1 MKKNLVVLAL
11 WLGGV
16 AAVLPAPGATDIPD
30 VKTLPPHPRLLL
42 DQQALKDLK
51 LRIAQPAWSDRWA
64 QYKADVDKALA
75 RPLDLPPRGGNWS
88 HNYVCPEHGARLKQG
103 KQLGP
108 WQWEHICPVG
118 KHVLRGDPTQ
128 AHLDFDG
135 NIISAAHGRYARLLI
150 DAGVVYQVTGER
162 RYADQAREILL
173 AYTAKYLTYPRHDN
187 KGRAKGGGRIASQSL
202 TEASWLIDMAQ
213 GADLIWDVLTDEQRS
228 AAQAKMFLPAL
239 DQIII
244 PSKLGIHN
252 IQCRHNAAIGLVGFL
267 YGDDRLIRL
276 AIDDPKRGFRQQ
288 ILQGVR
294 DDGMWCE
301 GASGYHFFTIEGLWP
316 LAEAARHAGLN
327 LYDARFKSMF
337 DGPLALAT
345 PDLTLPNFNDSG
357 TVSLVGNA
365 DLYELAYARWRDP
378 RYLPLM
384 NAGRRKGD
392 LALWYGVA
400 QRPAGTAAA
409 GLGTRNSPA
418 SGYAILERGAGTGA
432 TWLCVKYGPHGGGHG
447 HYDKNHF
454 ILQARGV
461 TLLPDAG
468 SHAYGSPLHG
478 SWDKSTLAHNTLV
491 VDEKSQAAAEGRS
504 LAFGTT
510 PAADFSMTEAG
521 AIYPG
526 VRFVRTVAL
535 LNENLV
541 VVVDQV
547 QAGQEHVFDIA
558 CHLTGAWQ
566 TLPAGA
572 PWTPPAVEGYRHIAG
587 ASLRASPATQR
598 FSTLISKG
606 TETALTVAGGEPTQF
621 IAGTGIGAN
630 TEDHVP
636 VLLLRRKAQAT
647 AFVWA
652 LALDG
657 VPVTLETLPV
667 QGADGKP
674 LAAAVVTAVRV
685 RSGDKQWQL
694 LVNPDK
700 QAAQVNLPGGAWRSS
715 APFAVETRR

>member
-1 MKKNLVVLAL
+1 
-11 WLGGV
+11 
-16 AAVLPAPGATDIPD
+16 
-30 VKTLPPHPRLLL
+30 
-42 DQQALKDLK
+42 
-51 LRIAQPAWSDRWA
+51 
-64 QYKADVDKALA
+64 
-75 RPLDLPPRGGNWS
+75 
-88 HNYVCPEHGARLKQG
+88 
-103 KQLGP
+103 
-108 WQWEHICPVG
+108 
-118 KHVLRGDPTQ
+118 
-128 AHLDFDG
+128 
-135 NIISAAHGRYARLLI
+135 
-150 DAGVVYQVTGER
+150 
-162 RYADQAREILL
+162 
-173 AYTAKYLTYPRHDN
+173 
-187 KGRAKGGGRIASQSL
+187 
-202 TEASWLIDMAQ
+202 
-213 GADLIWDVLTDEQRS
+213 
-228 AAQAKMFLPAL
+228 
-239 DQIII
+239 
-244 PSKLGIHN
+244 
-252 IQCRHNAAIGLVGFL
+252 
-267 YGDDRLIRL
+267 
-276 AIDDPKRGFRQQ
+276 
-288 ILQGVR
+288 
-294 DDGMWCE
+294 MWCE

-327 LYDARFKSMF
+327 LYVARFKSMF

-345 PDLTLPNFNDSG
+345 PSLTLPNFNDSG

-365 DLYELAYARWRDP
+365 DLYELAYARWHDP

-384 NAGRRKGD
+384 NSGRRTGD
-392 LALWYGVA
+392 LALWFGVSK
-400 QRPAGTAAA
+400 RPAGTTAA

-418 SGYAILERGAGTGA
+418 SGYAILERGAGSAA

-447 HYDKNHF
+447 HYDKNQF
-454 ILQARGV
+454 ILQAHGV
-461 TLLPDAG
+461 TLMPDAG

-504 LAFGTT
+504 LAFGAT

-572 PWTPPAVEGYRHIAG
+572 PWTPPEVTGYRHIA
-587 ASLRASPATQR
+587 AATLRASPAAQS

-606 TETALTVAGGEPTQF
+606 TATALTVAGGEPTQY
-621 IAGTGIGAN
+621 IAGTGIGAS

-657 VPVTLETLPV
+657 VPVTLEALPV
-667 QGADGKP
+667 QAADGKP
-674 LAAAVVTAVRV
+674 LAAAVATAVRV
-685 RSGDKQWQL
+685 RAGDKQWQL

-700 QAAQVNLPGGAWRSS
+700 QAAQVSLPGGVWRSS
-715 APFAVETRR
+715 APFAVQTR